1 MTGRHAPHYM
11 ARDQATPTH
20 QIDSIASVVLAESL
34 IRPLVQPVVLGE
46 RVTARGHRDRSAGR
60 DGCSCSCYRRRLA
73 MEERIALG
81 EGRLLLL
88 LMLHGDRSREQP
100 SQSEPTSRKKNLG
113 LARGG
118 VKRQESDVAANKTLQ
133 SSSKSICDKPTTTEL
148 LDTQETEN
156 NHMREGN

>member
-1 MTGRHAPHYM
+1 
-11 ARDQATPTH
+11 
-20 QIDSIASVVLAESL
+20 
-34 IRPLVQPVVLGE
+34 
-46 RVTARGHRDRSAGR
+46 
-60 DGCSCSCYRRRLA
+60 